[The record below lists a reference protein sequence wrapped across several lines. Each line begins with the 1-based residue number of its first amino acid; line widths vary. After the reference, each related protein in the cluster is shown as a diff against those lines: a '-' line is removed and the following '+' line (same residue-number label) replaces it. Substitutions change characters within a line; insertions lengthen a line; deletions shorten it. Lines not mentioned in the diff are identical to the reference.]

1 MSSARPLA
9 TAMDATQAAIADA
22 LRRTGLCE
30 AAAGILDP
38 LAGRLRVALERL
50 RQVPQDLGEAYQ
62 LVYEF
67 IRKGGKLP
75 VYGRWIEG
83 EKART

>member
-1 MSSARPLA
+1 MSANLSRLCDR
-9 TAMDATQAAIADA
+9 TVSDACF
-22 LRRTGLCE
+22 R
-30 AAAGILDP
+30 
-38 LAGRLRVALERL
+38 
-50 RQVPQDLGEAYQ
+50 
-62 LVYEF
+62 YEF